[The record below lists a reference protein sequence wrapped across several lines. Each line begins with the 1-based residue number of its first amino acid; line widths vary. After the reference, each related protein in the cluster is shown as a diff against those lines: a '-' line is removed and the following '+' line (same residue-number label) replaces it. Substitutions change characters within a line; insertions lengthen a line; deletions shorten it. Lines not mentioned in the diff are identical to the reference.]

1 MTFPL
6 RAYANGCQK
15 NKSMNIIESRLNG
28 VYIFELHVYR
38 DARGYFTETF
48 REAVLQ
54 ETLQQPIRFV
64 QDNESVSKKGV
75 IRGLHYQLPPMAQS
89 KLVRVVQG
97 NVWDVIVDL
106 RKNSPTFGETFGM
119 ELSAENKKQLF
130 IPQGFAHGYITL
142 SDTATFVYKV
152 DNYYSKA
159 HEASIA
165 FNDPDL
171 AIPWPLTPKEWIL
184 SPKDLEHAA
193 FKEAVYY

>member
-1 MTFPL
+1 MIFLLLVYEKECLNNYIMKFKRT
-6 RAYANGCQK
+6 
-15 NKSMNIIESRLNG
+15 NIKG
-28 VYIFELHVYR
+28 VLIFDLFTHS
-38 DARGYFTETF
+38 DHRGNFTETF
-48 REAVLQ
+48 REEVFQGAIQ
-54 ETLQQPIRFV
+54 NSIRFV

-75 IRGLHYQLPPMAQS
+75 IRGLHYQLPPKAQS

-97 NVWDVIVDL
+97 KVWDVIVDL
-106 RKNSPTFGETFGM
+106 RKDSTTFGKTFGM

-142 SDTATFVYKV
+142 SDTTTFVYKV

-193 FKEAVYY
+193 FKEAVYF

>member
-1 MTFPL
+1 MKVSPTAFD
-6 RAYANGCQK
+6 
-15 NKSMNIIESRLNG
+15 G
-28 VYIFELHVYR
+28 VWILEPNVFT

-54 ETLQQPIRFV
+54 DVLQQPIRFV

-75 IRGLHYQLPPMAQS
+75 IRGLHYQLPPRAQT

-97 NVWDVIVDL
+97 KVWDVIVDL
-106 RKNSPTFGETFGM
+106 RKDSLTFGQTFDI

-130 IPQGFAHGYITL
+130 IPKGFAHGFISL

-159 HEASIA
+159 HEASIV
-165 FNDPDL
+165 FNDLDL
-171 AIPWPLTPKEWIL
+171 AIPWPLKPQEWIL
-184 SPKDLEHAA
+184 SPKDLGHTA
-193 FKEAVYY
+193 FKEAAYF

>member
-1 MTFPL
+1 MKVYPTAFD
-6 RAYANGCQK
+6 
-15 NKSMNIIESRLNG
+15 G
-28 VYIFELHVYR
+28 VWILEPNLFT
-38 DARGYFTETF
+38 DARGYFNETF

-54 ETLQQPIRFV
+54 EALQQPIRFV

-97 NVWDVIVDL
+97 KVWDVIVDL
-106 RKNSPTFGETFGM
+106 RKDSPTFGETFSM

-159 HEASIA
+159 HEGSIA

-184 SPKDLEHAA
+184 SPKDLEHAS
-193 FKEAVYY
+193 FKEAVYF

>member
-1 MTFPL
+1 MKVFPT
-6 RAYANGCQK
+6 AFD
-15 NKSMNIIESRLNG
+15 G
-28 VYIFELHVYR
+28 VWILEPNLFI

-54 ETLQQPIRFV
+54 EALQQSIRFV

-97 NVWDVIVDL
+97 KVWDVIVDL
-106 RKNSPTFGETFGM
+106 RKDSPTFGETFGM

-165 FNDPDL
+165 FNDTDL
-171 AIPWPLTPKEWIL
+171 AIPWPLTSEDWIL

-193 FKEAVYY
+193 FKEAVYF

>member
-1 MTFPL
+1 
-6 RAYANGCQK
+6 
-15 NKSMNIIESRLNG
+15 MNVSPTAFDG
-28 VYIFELHVYR
+28 VWILEPNLFK

-48 REAVLQ
+48 REVVL
-54 ETLQQPIRFV
+54 EEALKQPIRFV

-97 NVWDVIVDL
+97 KVWDVIVDL
-106 RKNSPTFGETFGM
+106 RKDSLTFGETFGM

-165 FNDPDL
+165 FNDNDL
-171 AIPWPLTPKEWIL
+171 AIPWPLTPEEWIL
-184 SPKDLEHAA
+184 SPKDLENAA
-193 FKEAVYY
+193 FKEAVYF

>member
-1 MTFPL
+1 
-6 RAYANGCQK
+6 
-15 NKSMNIIESRLNG
+15 MNVSPTAFDG
-28 VYIFELHVYR
+28 VWILEPNLFK
-38 DARGYFTETF
+38 DAIGYFTETF
-48 REAVLQ
+48 REVVL
-54 ETLQQPIRFV
+54 EEALKQPIRFV

-97 NVWDVIVDL
+97 KVWDVIVDL
-106 RKNSPTFGETFGM
+106 RKDSLTFGETFGM

-165 FNDPDL
+165 FNDTDL
-171 AIPWPLTPKEWIL
+171 AIPWPLTSEDWIL

-193 FKEAVYY
+193 FKEAVYF

>member
-1 MTFPL
+1 
-6 RAYANGCQK
+6 
-15 NKSMNIIESRLNG
+15 MNVSPTAFDG
-28 VYIFELHVYR
+28 VWILEPNLFTDV
-38 DARGYFTETF
+38 RGYFTETF

-97 NVWDVIVDL
+97 KVWDVIVDL
-106 RKNSPTFGETFGM
+106 RKDSPTFGETFGM

-159 HEASIA
+159 QEASIA

-193 FKEAVYY
+193 FKEAVYF

>member
-1 MTFPL
+1 
-6 RAYANGCQK
+6 
-15 NKSMNIIESRLNG
+15 MNVSPTAFDG
-28 VYIFELHVYR
+28 VWILEPNLFK

-48 REAVLQ
+48 REVVL
-54 ETLQQPIRFV
+54 EEALKQPIRFV

-97 NVWDVIVDL
+97 KVWDVIVDL
-106 RKNSPTFGETFGM
+106 RKDSLTFGETFGM

-193 FKEAVYY
+193 FKEAVYF

>member
-1 MTFPL
+1 MKVSPTAFD
-6 RAYANGCQK
+6 
-15 NKSMNIIESRLNG
+15 G
-28 VYIFELHVYR
+28 VWILEPNLFI

-54 ETLQQPIRFV
+54 EALQQPIRFV

-130 IPQGFAHGYITL
+130 IPHGFAHGYITL

-159 HEASIA
+159 HEASIT

-171 AIPWPLTPKEWIL
+171 AIPWPLTSKEWIL
-184 SPKDLEHAA
+184 SPKDLEHTA
-193 FKEAVYY
+193 FKEAVYF

>member
-1 MTFPL
+1 
-6 RAYANGCQK
+6 
-15 NKSMNIIESRLNG
+15 MNVSPTAFDG
-28 VYIFELHVYR
+28 VWILEPNLFT

-54 ETLQQPIRFV
+54 EALKQPVRFV

-97 NVWDVIVDL
+97 KVWDVIVDL
-106 RKNSPTFGETFGM
+106 RKNSPTFGETFSV

-171 AIPWPLTPKEWIL
+171 LIPWPLTPKEWIL

-193 FKEAVYY
+193 FKEALYF

>member
-1 MTFPL
+1 MIFLLLVYEKECLNNYLMKFKRT
-6 RAYANGCQK
+6 
-15 NKSMNIIESRLNG
+15 NIKG
-28 VYIFELHVYR
+28 VLIFDLFTHS
-38 DARGYFTETF
+38 DHRGNFTETF

-54 ETLQQPIRFV
+54 EALQQPIRFV

-97 NVWDVIVDL
+97 KVWDVIVDL
-106 RKNSPTFGETFGM
+106 RKDSPTFGETFGM

-171 AIPWPLTPKEWIL
+171 AIPWPLSPKEWIL

-193 FKEAVYY
+193 FKEALYF

>member
-1 MTFPL
+1 MIFPL
-6 RAYANGCQK
+6 QACAKGC
-15 NKSMNIIESRLNG
+15 LNNSNMKIKDTNLEG
-28 VYIFELHVYR
+28 VFIFELLTHT
-38 DARGYFTETF
+38 DNRGSFTETF

-97 NVWDVIVDL
+97 KVWDVIVDL
-106 RKNSPTFGETFGM
+106 RKDSPTFGETFGM

-171 AIPWPLTPKEWIL
+171 AIHWPLSPKEWIL

-193 FKEAVYY
+193 FKEALYF